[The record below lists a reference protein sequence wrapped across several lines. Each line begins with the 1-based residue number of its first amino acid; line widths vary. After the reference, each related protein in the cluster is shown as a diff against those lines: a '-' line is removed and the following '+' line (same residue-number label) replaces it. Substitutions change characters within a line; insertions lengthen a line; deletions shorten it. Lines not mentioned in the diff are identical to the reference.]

1 MRYGLKDE
9 TIEKIS
15 SVLSGFPEVEKAI
28 LYGSRAKGNF
38 KRGSDID
45 LTLFGPALTLNVLLR
60 IENRIDDLLLPYHI
74 DLSIFESISNPDLK
88 EHIQRVGKVF
98 YERHGA
104 PPLPSKP

>member
-45 LTLFGPALTLNVLLR
+45 LTLFGPALTLNDLLR

-104 PPLPSKP
+104 NVK